1 MKTNLL
7 TKGYHKI
14 RDEEM
19 FKFIDIN
26 EVQWSLQG
34 TIPLQMAVRTPELEM
49 KLYQTQLLLATTY
62 LKTCR
67 ADYVDLVKGMDDN
80 VYDWHNDFEPHKVNL
95 GILLYYTDIDEETVG
110 AIEFRKL
117 GSTQVETL
125 YPKQYDILI
134 INHTENFEHRV
145 TKQKI
150 KVPRI
155 VGSYHYWAD
164 YDSIH

>member
-95 GILLYYTDIDEETVG
+95 GILLYYTDIDEETGG

>member
-62 LKTCR
+62 LKTCK

-95 GILLYYTDIDEETVG
+95 GILLYYTEIDEETGG

-117 GSTQVETL
+117 GSTEVETL

-155 VGSYHYWAD
+155 VGSYHYWVD

>member
-34 TIPLQMAVRTPELEM
+34 TISLQMAVRTPELEM

-62 LKTCR
+62 LKTCK

-95 GILLYYTDIDEETVG
+95 GILLYYTDIDEETGG

-117 GSTQVETL
+117 GSTEVETL

>member
-80 VYDWHNDFEPHKVNL
+80 VYDWHNDFETHKVNL
-95 GILLYYTDIDEETVG
+95 GILLYYTDIDEETGG